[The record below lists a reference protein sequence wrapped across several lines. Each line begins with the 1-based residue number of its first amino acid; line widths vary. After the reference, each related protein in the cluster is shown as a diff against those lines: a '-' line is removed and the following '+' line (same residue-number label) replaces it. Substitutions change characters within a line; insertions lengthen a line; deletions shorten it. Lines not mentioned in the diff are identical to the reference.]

1 MKKQG
6 GMWLM
11 VALALLLALPTAA
24 QAEMYGEV
32 YLGGVQGVGNTPISG
47 NFSGTTPGSGA
58 GLHWQDSFSGSFS
71 NSGHFKPA
79 VQGGIK
85 LGTWFVREG
94 TLGFDYPD
102 CMKYFGFYLDFKV
115 HRLVYERNSGSA
127 AITGSGGASGT
138 FGNDPPV
145 PFTVTN
151 TRSFTGNSTFTS
163 EGVASTLA
171 FMFAGRYGL
180 LPDSEVPFG
189 RLQPYLAVG
198 PGIMFINQST
208 KIGFLGS
215 NTLTQAIT
223 SPISTQ
229 TSNTAVNVSG
239 KDSDSTVAVCLAV
252 DAGVRYMALQNVS
265 IDLFFNYRYARPTF
279 SGTFADPVNG
289 SSHSISWSP
298 TYHLLS
304 GNLGVAYHF

>member
-1 MKKQG
+1 
-6 GMWLM
+6 M

-32 YLGGVQGVGNTPISG
+32 YLGGVQGVGNNPVNG
-47 NFSGTTPGSGA
+47 NFSDTVGQRGTPGGIPA
-58 GLHWQDSFSGSFS
+58 LNWQDSFSGSFS
-71 NSGHFKPA
+71 NSGHLQPA

-94 TLGFDYPD
+94 TLGFNYPD
-102 CMKYFGFYLDFKV
+102 WMKYFGFYLDFKV

-127 AITGSGGASGT
+127 PIRSSGSGSGSTGSLEAPTLYSVSDQG
-138 FGNDPPV
+138 
-145 PFTVTN
+145 
-151 TRSFTGNSTFTS
+151 SFTGRSTFTS
-163 EGVASTLA
+163 EGLAPTLA

-198 PGIMFINQST
+198 PGIMFISQST
-208 KIGFLGS
+208 KIGGLGNFDRTRYWS
-215 NTLTQAIT
+215 DSLGNSL
-223 SPISTQ
+223 TQ
-229 TSNTAVNVSG
+229 TSYSAGNMSAR
-239 KDSDSTVAVCLAV
+239 DSDHTVAVCLAV
-252 DAGVRYMALQNVS
+252 DAGVRYMALKNVS
-265 IDLFFNYRYARPTF
+265 VDLFFKYRFARPTF
-279 SGTFADPVNG
+279 DLSFPDPITGN
-289 SSHSISWSP
+289 SHAVSFSP